1 MPGPTLLIGGMG
13 FIGLHTARRFLDAGD
28 DVVVTFHQN
37 RREPDFLKPDLGKR
51 AKVEQLDVL
60 DAARVADVINTYGV
74 EGVIY
79 LAVPALSGVSP
90 AEEFQ
95 TNTAGYLNVLE
106 ACRAA
111 GVRRLSVTSSLAIY
125 SNVAERPWRE
135 DVHFPAESTNPTEAY
150 KKALEV
156 LGLFFGQ
163 RTGLE
168 VVMLRVAGIFG
179 PMYHS
184 MANLPSRLAHA
195 AAHGR
200 APDFSGMRYGP
211 PKADDGSDAC
221 YVKDVVA
228 GIQMIHAAPKLAHRI
243 YNVGNGK
250 ATRNAELVEAIREV
264 VPEFE
269 ANLPPGGDAHN
280 RYMDLSRTT
289 AEVGYKPS
297 IGVEKGLAE
306 YVRWLRT
313 HSV

>member
-13 FIGLHTARRFLDAGD
+13 FIGLHTARRFLDAGE
-28 DVVVTFHQN
+28 DVVLTFHQN
-37 RREPDFLKPDLGKR
+37 RREPDFLTPDLGTR

-60 DAARVADVINTYGV
+60 DAARVADVINTHAVDGV
-74 EGVIY
+74 VY

-163 RTGLE
+163 RTGLD

-195 AAHGR
+195 AAHST
-200 APDFSGMRYGP
+200 APDFSSMRYGP

-221 YVKDVVA
+221 YVKDVAA
-228 GIQMIHAAPKLAHRI
+228 GIQLIHAAPKLAHRI

-269 ANLPPGGDAHN
+269 AELPPGGDARN

-289 AEVGYKPS
+289 SEVGYKPT

-306 YVRWLRT
+306 YVAWLRT
-313 HSV
+313 HPQ